1 MGRNLENGKKL
12 KPVQIINSVG
22 MTSKNIGNSV
32 GSFND
37 GDVMDSISGYTT

>member
-12 KPVQIINSVG
+12 KPVRIMNSAG

-37 GDVMDSISGYTT
+37 GDAIDSILGYTT